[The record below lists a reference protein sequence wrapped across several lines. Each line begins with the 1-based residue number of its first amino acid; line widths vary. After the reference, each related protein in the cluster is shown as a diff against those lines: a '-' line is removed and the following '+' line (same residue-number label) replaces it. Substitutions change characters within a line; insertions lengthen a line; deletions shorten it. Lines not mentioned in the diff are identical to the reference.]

1 MLKFDG
7 NKAQYKDP
15 QSSHGKVVVVQ
26 RALPNTREPQLRFC
40 HHQLYR
46 TGRGHLEKLFCLTMK
61 PTKTLSIVV
70 NGHVINLSI
79 KITND
84 SSDWCFQQGK
94 QIALARTG

>member
-1 MLKFDG
+1 
-7 NKAQYKDP
+7 
-15 QSSHGKVVVVQ
+15 
-26 RALPNTREPQLRFC
+26 
-40 HHQLYR
+40 
-46 TGRGHLEKLFCLTMK
+46 MK

-84 SSDWCFQQGK
+84 SSDWYFQQGK